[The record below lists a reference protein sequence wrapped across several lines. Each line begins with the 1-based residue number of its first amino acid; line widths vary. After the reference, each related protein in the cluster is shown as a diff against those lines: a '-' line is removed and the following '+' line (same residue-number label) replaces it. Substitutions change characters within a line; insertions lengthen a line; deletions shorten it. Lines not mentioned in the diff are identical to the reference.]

1 MTMAKDEPPAKP
13 TISASAPPPASA
25 ASPAPLQ
32 APAILP
38 GAPVEPRSSVFSHRA
53 LKQFGLFFAGA
64 SFLALSTLITRRA
77 IVRKRIATI
86 PMFYTPS
93 NSPVHKMDSDGPLM
107 ALEALNLATINTVS
121 FAVMMIGGVGWALD
135 ISNID
140 DLRKM
145 ARRHIGPAGG
155 KTDEEAEK
163 ELEEWVARVLLR
175 SSEKEKEAQ
184 SSGEKG

>member
-13 TISASAPPPASA
+13 TPSVSVPPPASA
-25 ASPAPLQ
+25 ASPAPFQ

-38 GAPVEPRSSVFSHRA
+38 GAPVEPRSSVFSHRS

-107 ALEALNLATINTVS
+107 ALEALNLATINIAS
-121 FAVMMIGGVGWALD
+121 FAVMMTGGLGWAFD